1 MNIVDNIHQ
10 ENNIIVSN
18 EHILQK
24 QFQQFN
30 IQIYGTLENPFFK
43 AKDIGDLLGI
53 KKIRT
58 TLDNLDDNCKV
69 LRGCPY
75 YGRPSGTIYNYNYNL
90 YFSFLISFYRL
101 FYDIFI

>member
-69 LRGCPY
+69 LRDAHTMG
-75 YGRPSGTIYNYNYNL
+75 GL
-90 YFSFLISFYRL
+90 QEQSFHSFQMGH
-101 FYDIFI
+101 